1 MADTTY
7 RIGVDTGGAIRAIDG
22 LKTALGG
29 LALAFAAREFTQ
41 VASIFESLR
50 VTLQILYK
58 DIQRGNAVFADIK
71 KFAQSSSFSVDDLT
85 ETVIK
90 LKSAGLDPT
99 INQLRFFAEVSA
111 VAADKVG
118 ALRAITDLYART
130 TAGGLGLEDLNRLAD
145 RGIPVFTIL
154 KDVLGINRL
163 EITKLGQSAQGAQ
176 IILRALEQG
185 LTKAFG
191 GGSDLRANTLSQALS
206 NLRDAFNNA
215 IDSMGQEGGLNDA
228 LAKLANS
235 FADIIKQAQPLLIIL
250 AQGLVSA
257 INFVKE
263 NATTFAKIF
272 TVLLGFAIS
281 RIIIFVGTLI
291 ASLLKLG
298 VVFSVLARHPLVAA
312 LILLGSALAY
322 VAGKMG
328 LLKDI
333 LPSIQPEIDATN
345 KEIKDME
352 DSLKGLGLSQG
363 DAIGTTDE
371 LKGKIGGLNQEINK
385 LNASY
390 NIYTDQ
396 VRRNTSAI
404 FDRLGFQARIIGKTD
419 EEVEL
424 QTELNSEY
432 QRFSQRIQ
440 ELRDRQTELRANL
453 INENDTMK
461 VAAYA
466 HEIDLINKL
475 INTETEG
482 HKENN
487 HQINYGI
494 NLIQSQRL
502 AEEDRKRVLE
512 QISAEIERQADLQ
525 GKLRDAILEARG
537 RLEEEQYKRSRL
549 PGLAGQI
556 TDIQRANRLAAEE
569 AARGFAAGFNI
580 EDMTAADAERLRAGL
595 NRIAEAYGE
604 ITTIQIEQLEYS
616 RTWADGWDQAFE
628 RYRESAYNAAEQA
641 KTYFETFTRGFE
653 NAIVR
658 FVQTGKLSFKDL
670 FSSLLAEF
678 ARIQA
683 SKMLM
688 NFLGASGTGGFFRN
702 LFGGGGYAES
712 PMGFS
717 IPAFAKGGVV
727 NRPTFG
733 LIGEAGP
740 EAVIP
745 LDQMNR
751 QRPQSQ
757 PTQITYNIQAVDA
770 PSFRALVA
778 RDPQFI
784 YSVSE
789 AGRRSQPSRRL
800 A

>member
-7 RIGVDTGGAIRAIDG
+7 KINVDTNQATRAIDG

-41 VASIFESLR
+41 VASTFESLR

-90 LKSAGLDPT
+90 LKSAGLNPT

-191 GGSDLRANTLSQALS
+191 GGSDLRANTLSQATS
-206 NLRDAFNNA
+206 NLSDAFKNLV
-215 IDSMGQEGGLNDA
+215 DSAGERGGLNKA
-228 LAKLANS
+228 LAAFLNSLTALIKAAEPLAVIIASGLAKAFDFLAKYANPLIPILASLVAYFSIALVIAVATSAANVLKLAAAFKVLNS
-235 FADIIKQAQPLLIIL
+235 VLLVLARNPALLIFASSLAVISMLMDKTKKEIEEVDEALKDNGL
-250 AQGLVSA
+250 AQGDV
-257 INFVKE
+257 
-263 NATTFAKIF
+263 
-272 TVLLGFAIS
+272 
-281 RIIIFVGTLI
+281 
-291 ASLLKLG
+291 
-298 VVFSVLARHPLVAA
+298 
-312 LILLGSALAY
+312 
-322 VAGKMG
+322 
-328 LLKDI
+328 
-333 LPSIQPEIDATN
+333 
-345 KEIKDME
+345 
-352 DSLKGLGLSQG
+352 
-363 DAIGTTDE
+363 IGNTDD
-371 LKGKIGGLNQEINK
+371 LRGKIGGLNQEINK
-385 LNASY
+385 LTASY
-390 NIYTDQ
+390 TVYTDQ

-404 FDRLGFQARIIGKTD
+404 FDRLGFQARMIGKTD
-419 EEVEL
+419 EEIEL

-440 ELRDRQTELRANL
+440 ELRDRQIELRGQL
-453 INENDTMK
+453 INETDTSK
-461 VAAYA
+461 VAAFA

-475 INTETEG
+475 IQTETEG

-494 NLIQSQRL
+494 NLIQSQRA
-502 AEEDRKRVLE
+502 AEEDRKRTLE
-512 QISAEIERQADLQ
+512 LISAEMQRQADIQ
-525 GKLRDAILEARG
+525 ERLRNAIQDAGAK
-537 RLEEEQYKRSRL
+537 LEEEQYRRSRL

-569 AARGFAAGFNI
+569 AARGFAQAFNL
-580 EDMTAADAERLRAGL
+580 EEMTSEDAERLRSGL

-604 ITTIQIEQLEYS
+604 ITRIQIEQLEYS
-616 RTWADGWDQAFE
+616 KTWASGWDEAFE
-628 RYRESAYNAAEQA
+628 RYRESAYNAADQA

-670 FSSLLAEF
+670 ISSLLSEF

-683 SKMLM
+683 SRMFL

-702 LFGGGGYAES
+702 LFGGGFGTG
-712 PMGFS
+712 MGFGNMDFGGF
-717 IPAFAKGGVV
+717 FANGGRLAANQFGVV
-727 NRPTFG
+727 
-733 LIGEAGP
+733 GERGP
-740 EAVIP
+740 ELISGPATITP
-745 LDQMNR
+745 M
-751 QRPQSQ
+751 QSMPQ

-770 PSFRALVA
+770 QSFRTLVA

-784 YSVSE
+784 YQVTE
-789 AGRRSQPSRRL
+789 AGRRAQPTRRL
-800 A
+800 N